1 MLGDALGTL
10 KGKLTGRRVLP
21 AEGSSPHVE
30 VSFEIA
36 GTLAGANV
44 MVLGTYHSVVR
55 SDGLLQGE
63 CPRQGVIMTADGA
76 HGTWGGTGLGRF
88 TGKGSATSFRGVVYF
103 QSSAPSLARLT
114 QVAALFEW
122 DVDENGNAEA
132 RYFEWK

>member
-30 VSFEIA
+30 TSFEIA
-36 GTLAGANV
+36 GNLAGADV
-44 MVLGTYHSVVR
+44 MVIGTYHSVVR

-63 CPRQGVIMTADGA
+63 CPRQGVVMTSTGET
-76 HGTWGGTGLGRF
+76 GTWSGTGLGRF
-88 TGKGSATSFRGVVYF
+88 TGKGSAVSFRGVVYF
-103 QSSAPSLARLT
+103 QSNAPKLARLT

-122 DVDENGNAEA
+122 EVDQNGDAEA